1 MLSFFN
7 KLKNKTGDS
16 SDSQLNTGLNKE
28 MLEMQTI
35 PAEKAQQVA
44 SRKGSEE
51 RLGRYNS
58 PIGVDPKAMAKAAA
72 ARIDAIEQ
80 EIALD
85 LRGSAAADIGLH
97 PRANQVA
104 SRTGFNRIAPPKGV
118 AVSRNTASTMGSSSF
133 LENNVSFTVMPESS
147 NTLILGD
154 TNFSEV
160 IEVKE
165 VTMAPAVEEAA
176 ILYANGQLDEAI
188 NLLLVAFREKDS
200 LGNSEFNAYRVLFDL
215 LRYKGDSKTFDRYAI
230 DFATR
235 FEKSPPAWEL
245 PKQVLQIPL
254 DNIPTLNLGEILD
267 SSIVP
272 VLEQLK
278 VIALHSK
285 RMRIDVGNVTNVNYT
300 DGFGCELLMRVL
312 NAFENTEYQLELVG
326 TQHLFQKLRPFIQSK
341 QSGVSGHLWLLYLE
355 MLRMQNQQ
363 LLFNDISLKFSQQ
376 YEVSPP
382 SWRPPAKQFVD
393 PASEDVDAQ
402 QTIMTIERPDNI
414 KLSGEIRANG
424 VRTDGNALINELAKG
439 LHESPNVV
447 CDCRDLRLIEFEVAG
462 RLLTALTAWSAEL
475 KTVEFKNLSNPIA
488 TLFVVLGIQHL
499 AVVERR
505 RDA

>member
-1 MLSFFN
+1 
-7 KLKNKTGDS
+7 
-16 SDSQLNTGLNKE
+16 
-28 MLEMQTI
+28 
-35 PAEKAQQVA
+35 
-44 SRKGSEE
+44 
-51 RLGRYNS
+51 
-58 PIGVDPKAMAKAAA
+58 
-72 ARIDAIEQ
+72 
-80 EIALD
+80 
-85 LRGSAAADIGLH
+85 
-97 PRANQVA
+97 
-104 SRTGFNRIAPPKGV
+104 
-118 AVSRNTASTMGSSSF
+118 
-133 LENNVSFTVMPESS
+133 
-147 NTLILGD
+147 LGD

-188 NLLLVAFREKDS
+188 NLLLLAFKEKDS
-200 LGNSEFNAYRVLFDL
+200 LGNSEFNAYRMLFDL
-215 LRYKGDSKTFDRYAI
+215 LRYKSDSKTFDRYAI

-245 PKQVLQIPL
+245 PKQVLHVPL
-254 DNIPTLNLGEILD
+254 DNIPTLDLGEILD

-341 QSGVSGHLWLLYLE
+341 QAGVSGHLWLLYLE

-393 PASEDVDAQ
+393 PASESVDAPK
-402 QTIMTIERPDNI
+402 TIMTIERPDNI

>member
-1 MLSFFN
+1 
-7 KLKNKTGDS
+7 
-16 SDSQLNTGLNKE
+16 
-28 MLEMQTI
+28 
-35 PAEKAQQVA
+35 
-44 SRKGSEE
+44 
-51 RLGRYNS
+51 
-58 PIGVDPKAMAKAAA
+58 MARAAA

-85 LRGSAAADIGLH
+85 LRAGAATKVGVSPSINN
-97 PRANQVA
+97 PNQVNNRTNF
-104 SRTGFNRIAPPKGV
+104 SRVAPPKGIPLIQN
-118 AVSRNTASTMGSSSF
+118 SQFNTAVTKF
-133 LENNVSFTVMPESS
+133 PDTALNFNAMPGTA
-147 NTLILGD
+147 NTLLLGD
-154 TNFSEV
+154 TNFNAV

-165 VTMAPAVEEAA
+165 VHMAPAVEEAA
-176 ILYANGQLDEAI
+176 VLYANGQLEEAI
-188 NLLLVAFREKDS
+188 NLLLAAFKNKKN

-215 LRYKGDSKTFDRYAI
+215 LRYKGDSDTFDRYAI

-245 PKQVLQIPL
+245 PKQILAIPL
-254 DNIPTLNLGEILD
+254 DNIPTLDLGDILD
-267 SSIVP
+267 ASIVS

-285 RMRIDVGNVTNVNYT
+285 RMRIDVGNISNINYT

-312 NAFENTEYQLELVG
+312 TAFENTEYQLELVG

-341 QSGVSGHLWLLYLE
+341 QPGISGHLWLLYLE

-363 LLFNDISLKFSQQ
+363 LLFEDISIKFSQQ

-382 SWRPPAKQFVD
+382 SWQAPAKQFTD
-393 PASEDVDAQ
+393 PVSDKVLTP
-402 QTIMTIERPDNI
+402 QTIMVVERPDNI
-414 KLSGEIRANG
+414 KLSGEIRSSG
-424 VRTDGNALINELAKG
+424 DSLINQLAKG
-439 LHESPNVV
+439 LQNSPTVV
-447 CDCRDLRLIEFEVAG
+447 CDCRDLRLVDFQVAE
-462 RLLTALTAWSAEL
+462 RLLSALAGWSSEL

>member
-7 KLKNKTGDS
+7 KLKNKNS
-16 SDSQLNTGLNKE
+16 LSQESESTVGMNKE
-28 MLEMQTI
+28 LLKMQTI
-35 PAEKAQQVA
+35 PADKIVTRPIQKN
-44 SRKGSEE
+44 SDE
-51 RLGRYNS
+51 RLNRYNS

-85 LRGSAAADIGLH
+85 LRGSAAANIGLH

-104 SRTGFNRIAPPKGV
+104 NRAGFNRITPPKGV
-118 AVSRNTASTMGSSSF
+118 NLLKEVETTLTFSAETNANYTI
-133 LENNVSFTVMPESS
+133 MPEVS

-154 TNFSEV
+154 TNFNDI

-165 VTMAPAVEEAA
+165 VSMAPAVEEAS
-176 ILYANGQLDEAI
+176 ILYASGQLDEAI
-188 NLLLVAFREKDS
+188 NLLLTAFNDKNS

-215 LRYKGDSKTFDRYAI
+215 LRYKGDSHTFDQYAI
-230 DFATR
+230 DFATK

-245 PKQVLQIPL
+245 SKPLEHIAL
-254 DNIPTLNLGEILD
+254 DNIPILDLGEILD

-278 VIALHSK
+278 VIALHHK
-285 RMRIDVGNVTNVNYT
+285 HIRIDVGNITNINYT

-312 NAFENTEYQLELVG
+312 NAFENTEYQLELIG
-326 TQHLFQKLRPFIQSK
+326 TQQLFGKLSFFIQNK
-341 QSGVSGHLWLLYLE
+341 QAGISGHLWLLYLE

-363 LLFNDISLKFSQQ
+363 VLFDSVALSFSNQ
-376 YEVSPP
+376 YELSPP
-382 SWRPPAKQFVD
+382 SWRSPAKQFIKKNSELPSTTIIVD
-393 PASEDVDAQ
+393 RSDS
-402 QTIMTIERPDNI
+402 I
-414 KLSGEIRANG
+414 KLSGEIHSKGA
-424 VRTDGNALINELAKG
+424 RTDGNALINQLAKG
-439 LHESPNVV
+439 LHDNSIVV
-447 CDCRDLRLIEFEVAG
+447 CDCRDLKLIEFEVAG